1 MPKLEI
7 SRVHDAYAGGGECPL
22 CVLMEGAERA
32 YLASFQH
39 SRVMEPNV
47 RVQTNKTGF
56 CPDHLGKLFQGEN
69 KLGLALV
76 MLTHLQ
82 EKLPSLVSALDG
94 TVTAAERGRR
104 DAEAR
109 IRATIQ
115 SLETM
120 RDDCFICGLLS
131 QDLERYTWTILYLW
145 RKDRDFAAVFRASR
159 GFCLSH
165 FCAVLQSALS
175 VLRQDRLAAWLRDAV
190 PLMAGSL
197 GKLEK
202 DLAAFTQLYQAGNRS
217 LGTDDERSA
226 LARTL
231 QKLSGR
237 IHRPG

>member
-1 MPKLEI
+1 VPKLEI

-22 CVLMEGAERA
+22 CVLMEGAERT

-47 RVQTNKTGF
+47 RVQTNRTGF

-76 MLTHLQ
+76 MLTHVQ
-82 EKLPSLVSALDG
+82 EKLPLLRDALEG
-94 TVTAAERGRR
+94 TVRAAEDGRR

-109 IRATIQ
+109 IRSAIQ

-131 QDLERYTWTILYLW
+131 QDLERYAWTILYLW
-145 RKDRDFAAVFRASR
+145 RKDRDFPAVFRASR

-165 FCAVLQSALS
+165 FCAMLRSARDL
-175 VLRQDRLAAWLRDAV
+175 LRRDRLAAWLRDVV
-190 PLMAGSL
+190 PLMTGSL
-197 GKLEK
+197 DQLVK
-202 DLAAFTQLYQAGNRS
+202 DLAAFTQLHQAGNRS
-217 LGTDDERSA
+217 LGTEEERSA
-226 LARTL
+226 LSRTL

>member
-7 SRVHDAYAGGGECPL
+7 SKVHDAYAGGGECPL
-22 CVLMEGAERA
+22 CVLMEGAERT

-47 RVQTNKTGF
+47 RIQTNRTGF
-56 CPDHLGKLFQGEN
+56 CPDHLGKLLQGEN
-69 KLGLALV
+69 RLGLALV

-82 EKLPSLVSALDG
+82 EKLPSLQNALEG
-94 TVTAAERGRR
+94 TVAAAEGGRR
-104 DAEAR
+104 DAGQRMDAA
-109 IRATIQ
+109 IR
-115 SLETM
+115 SLRAM
-120 RDDCFICGLLS
+120 RDDCFICGLLF

-145 RKDRDFAAVFRASR
+145 RRDRDFAEVFRASR

-165 FCAVLQSALS
+165 FCTVLESARGA
-175 VLRQDRLAAWLRDAV
+175 LRQDRLAAWLRDVV
-190 PLMAGSL
+190 PLMGGSL

-202 DLAAFTQLYQAGNRS
+202 DLAAFIQLYQAGNRS
-217 LGTDDERSA
+217 LGTEEERSA

>member
-22 CVLMEGAERA
+22 CSLMEGAERT
-32 YLASFQH
+32 YLLSFQH

-47 RVQTNKTGF
+47 RVQTNRSGF

-82 EKLPSLVSALDG
+82 EKLPALRDALEG
-94 TVTAAERGRR
+94 TVTAAEGGRR
-104 DAEAR
+104 DGEAR
-109 IRATIQ
+109 ISAAIR

-120 RDDCFICGLLS
+120 RDQCFICGLLS
-131 QDLERYTWTILYLW
+131 QDMERYAWTILYLW
-145 RKDRDFAAVFRASR
+145 RKDRDFAAVLRTSR

-165 FCAVLQSALS
+165 FCAVLRSAVGL
-175 VLRQDRLAAWLRDAV
+175 LRADRLSAWLRDVV
-190 PLMAGSL
+190 PLMTGSL
-197 GKLEK
+197 GALEK
-202 DLAAFTQLYQAGNRS
+202 DLTAFTQLHQAGNRS
-217 LGTDDERSA
+217 LGTEEERSA
-226 LARTL
+226 LSRTL
-231 QKLSGR
+231 QKLSGK